1 MKSEGQVKFQRGVL
15 IDLLLLIAFL
25 SLLVLSKKR
34 MVKLLVSRT
43 LKAVLIFS
51 FGVGARDGGDRT
63 ENYLVVMKGD
73 RRKVSSNLIFRKT
86 SQPSWID

>member
-1 MKSEGQVKFQRGVL
+1 MSLFGKYHFLSLKNEGGLKSEGQVKFQRGVL

-34 MVKLLVSRT
+34 MVTLLVIRT
-43 LKAVLIFS
+43 LTAVLIFS

-63 ENYLVVMKGD
+63 ENYLVVMKGE
-73 RRKVSSNLIFRKT
+73 R
-86 SQPSWID
+86 